1 MHIKMELIKSWRFN
15 MEEFDLIIIGSGSAG
30 YVCAIR
36 AADLGKRVLLI
47 EKRELGGT
55 CLNRGCIPTKAI
67 LKAAEIYREAKE
79 SKVFGININE
89 ISFNPEEIKNWKDS
103 VVKKLVSG
111 LDILINSRKISVKN
125 GKGYLLDGNLVEVET
140 ENGKERFKGKDIV
153 IATGSE
159 PAIFK
164 NFNIDHINVLTSDDA
179 LELNEYPKEIVIVG
193 AGAIGIEFANFFN
206 AFGVKVTIVEM
217 MPQIIPTL
225 KDKKITNLMQRILE
239 KRGID
244 FKLGIKIEE
253 IKNKNGRVYLTLEN
267 GEVIETE
274 KVLVSIGRK
283 FNTEN
288 IGLENVGIKTE
299 KERIVVD
306 EYLRT
311 NIPNHYAI
319 GDVTGGLLLA
329 HKAMKEGEVVAEI
342 ISGEDVKMDYRVIPW
357 VIFSNPEIATVGST
371 EEEAKSL
378 GISVVKGEFPFV
390 ANGKAVSINSTD
402 GFVKIVADEKNHQ
415 IIGAQI
421 IGYDA
426 SNLIGELT
434 LAIKNNLK
442 LEDICDTIHTHPTL
456 SEAILEASKIP
467 LGSVIH
473 IVNPLK
479 KSF

>member
-1 MHIKMELIKSWRFN
+1 

-89 ISFNPEEIKNWKDS
+89 ITFNPEEIKKWKDS

-225 KDKKITNLMQRILE
+225 KDKKIANLMQRILE

-371 EEEAKSL
+371 EEEAKSM

-402 GFVKIVADEKNHQ
+402 GFVKIVADEKNHK

-442 LEDICDTIHTHPTL
+442 LEDISDTIHTHPTL

>member
-1 MHIKMELIKSWRFN
+1 

-67 LKAAEIYREAKE
+67 LKAAEVYREAKE
-79 SKVFGININE
+79 SKVFGIDINE
-89 ISFNPEEIKNWKDS
+89 ICFNPEEIKNWKDS

-111 LDILINSRKISVKN
+111 LEILINSRKISVKN
-125 GKGYLLDGNLVEVET
+125 GKGYLLDGNLIEVET

-217 MPQIIPTL
+217 MTQIIPTL

-357 VIFSNPEIATVGST
+357 VIFSNPEIATVGLT

-442 LEDICDTIHTHPTL
+442 LEDISDTIHTHPTL

>member
-1 MHIKMELIKSWRFN
+1 

-111 LDILINSRKISVKN
+111 LEILINSRKILIKN
-125 GKGYLLDGNLVEVET
+125 GNGYLLDGNLVEVET

-217 MPQIIPTL
+217 MTQIIPTL

>member
-1 MHIKMELIKSWRFN
+1 

-36 AADLGKRVLLI
+36 AADLGKKVLLI

-67 LKAAEIYREAKE
+67 LKAAEVYREAKE
-79 SKVFGININE
+79 SKVFGIDIKE

-111 LDILINSRKISVKN
+111 LEILINSRKILVKN
-125 GKGYLLDGNLVEVET
+125 GNGYLLDRNLVEVET

>member
-1 MHIKMELIKSWRFN
+1 

-225 KDKKITNLMQRILE
+225 KDKKIANLMQRILE

-371 EEEAKSL
+371 EEEAKSM

-402 GFVKIVADEKNHQ
+402 GFVKIVADEKNHK

-442 LEDICDTIHTHPTL
+442 IEDISDTIHTHPTL

>member
-1 MHIKMELIKSWRFN
+1 

-67 LKAAEIYREAKE
+67 LKAAEVYREVKE
-79 SKVFGININE
+79 SKVFGIDIKE

-111 LDILINSRKISVKN
+111 LEILINSRKILVKN
-125 GKGYLLDGNLVEVET
+125 GNGYLLDRNLVEVET

-159 PAIFK
+159 PAILK
-164 NFNIDHINVLTSDDA
+164 NFNIDRINVLTSDDA
-179 LELNEYPKEIVIVG
+179 LKLTEYPKEIIIVG

-225 KDKKITNLMQRILE
+225 KDKKITNFMQRILE
-239 KRGID
+239 KRDID
-244 FKLGIKIEE
+244 FKLGVKIEE
-253 IKNKNGRVYLTLEN
+253 IKNKNGKVNLSLEN

-306 EYLRT
+306 KFLRT

-319 GDVTGGLLLA
+319 GDATGGLLLA

-357 VIFSNPEIATVGST
+357 VIFSNPEIATVGLT
-371 EEEAKSL
+371 EEEAKSS

-390 ANGKAVSINSTD
+390 ANGKAVSINSTE

-434 LAIKNNLK
+434 LGIKNNLK
-442 LEDICDTIHTHPTL
+442 LEDISDTIHTHPTL
-456 SEAILEASKIP
+456 SEAILEASKVP

>member
-1 MHIKMELIKSWRFN
+1 

-67 LKAAEIYREAKE
+67 LKAAEVYREAKE

-111 LDILINSRKISVKN
+111 LEILINSRKISVKN
-125 GKGYLLDGNLVEVET
+125 GKGYLLDGNLIEVET

-217 MPQIIPTL
+217 MTQIIPTL

-357 VIFSNPEIATVGST
+357 VIFSNPEIATVGLT

-378 GISVVKGEFPFV
+378 GISVLKGEFPFV

-442 LEDICDTIHTHPTL
+442 LEDISDTIHTHPTL

>member
-1 MHIKMELIKSWRFN
+1 

-111 LDILINSRKISVKN
+111 LEILINSRKISVKN
-125 GKGYLLDGNLVEVET
+125 GNGYLLDGNLIEVET
-140 ENGKERFKGKDIV
+140 GDGKERFKGKDIV

-267 GEVIETE
+267 GEVIETK

-415 IIGAQI
+415 IIGVQI

-442 LEDICDTIHTHPTL
+442 LEDISDTIHTHPTL

>member
-1 MHIKMELIKSWRFN
+1 

-111 LDILINSRKISVKN
+111 LEILINSRKILIKN
-125 GKGYLLDGNLVEVET
+125 GNGYLLDGNLVEVET

>member
-1 MHIKMELIKSWRFN
+1 

-67 LKAAEIYREAKE
+67 LKAAEVYREAKE
-79 SKVFGININE
+79 SKVFGIDINE
-89 ISFNPEEIKNWKDS
+89 ICFNPEEIKKWKDS

-111 LDILINSRKISVKN
+111 LEILINSRKISVKN

-217 MPQIIPTL
+217 MTQIIPTL

-371 EEEAKSL
+371 EEEAKSM

-402 GFVKIVADEKNHQ
+402 GFVKIVADEKNHK

>member
-1 MHIKMELIKSWRFN
+1 

-36 AADLGKRVLLI
+36 AADLGKKVLLI
-47 EKRELGGT
+47 ENRDLGGT
-55 CLNRGCIPTKAI
+55 CMNRGCIPTKAI
-67 LKAAEIYREAKE
+67 IKAAEVYREAKE
-79 SKVFGININE
+79 SNVFGISFLD
-89 ISFNPEEIKNWKDS
+89 ISFDPKGIKNWKES

-111 LDILINSRKISVKN
+111 LEFLIKSRNIVIKN
-125 GKGYLLDGNLVEVET
+125 GKGYILDGNIVEINSKE
-140 ENGKERFKGKDIV
+140 GKERFKGKDIV

-164 NFNIDHINVLTSDDA
+164 NFNIDHIDVLTSDDA
-179 LELNEYPKEIVIVG
+179 LELTEYPEEMVIIG
-193 AGAIGIEFANFFN
+193 AGAIGIEFADFFN
-206 AFGVKVTIVEM
+206 TFGTKVKIVEM

-225 KDKKITNLMQRILE
+225 KDRKITTVIQRILQ

-244 FKLGIKIEE
+244 FKLGVKIENIE
-253 IKNKNGRVYLTLEN
+253 KKNGKVSLILEN
-267 GEVIETE
+267 GEVIETK

-288 IGLENVGIKTE
+288 IGLENIGIKTNGG
-299 KERIVVD
+299 KIVVD

-311 NIPNHYAI
+311 NIENHYAI

-329 HKAMKEGEVVAEI
+329 HKAMKEGEIAAEI
-342 ISGEDVKMDYRVIPW
+342 ISGKEVKMDYRVIPW
-357 VIFSNPEIATVGST
+357 VIFSNPEIATVGLT
-371 EEEAKSL
+371 EEEAEST
-378 GISVVKGEFPFV
+378 GISVVRGEFPFA
-390 ANGKAVSINSTD
+390 ANGKAVSSNSTD
-402 GFVKIVADEKNHQ
+402 GFVKLIAKEENHQ

-421 IGYDA
+421 IGNNA

-442 LEDICDTIHTHPTL
+442 LEDISDTVHTHPTL
-456 SEAILEASKIP
+456 SEVILEASKVP

-473 IVNPLK
+473 IITK
-479 KSF
+479 K

>member
-1 MHIKMELIKSWRFN
+1 

-36 AADLGKRVLLI
+36 AADLGKKVLLI
-47 EKRELGGT
+47 ENRDLGGT
-55 CLNRGCIPTKAI
+55 CMNRGCIPTKAI
-67 LKAAEIYREAKE
+67 IKAAEVYREAKE
-79 SKVFGININE
+79 SNVFGISFLD
-89 ISFNPEEIKNWKDS
+89 ISFDPKGIKNWKES

-111 LDILINSRKISVKN
+111 LEFLIKSRNIVIKN
-125 GKGYLLDGNLVEVET
+125 GKGYILDGNIVEINSKE
-140 ENGKERFKGKDIV
+140 GKERFKGKDIV

-164 NFNIDHINVLTSDDA
+164 NFNIDHIDVLTSDDA
-179 LELNEYPKEIVIVG
+179 LELTEYPEEMVIIG
-193 AGAIGIEFANFFN
+193 AGAIGIEFADFFN
-206 AFGVKVTIVEM
+206 TFGTKVKIVEM

-225 KDKKITNLMQRILE
+225 KDRKITTVIQRILQ

-244 FKLGIKIEE
+244 FKLGVKIENIE
-253 IKNKNGRVYLTLEN
+253 KKNGKVSLLLEN
-267 GEVIETE
+267 GEVIETK

-288 IGLENVGIKTE
+288 IGLENIGIKTNGG
-299 KERIVVD
+299 KIVVD

-311 NIPNHYAI
+311 NIENHYAI

-329 HKAMKEGEVVAEI
+329 HKAMKEGEIAAEI
-342 ISGEDVKMDYRVIPW
+342 ISGKEVKMDYRVIPW
-357 VIFSNPEIATVGST
+357 VIFSNPEIATVGLT
-371 EEEAKSL
+371 EEEAKST
-378 GISVVKGEFPFV
+378 GISVVRGEFPFA
-390 ANGKAVSINSTD
+390 ANGKAVSSNSTD
-402 GFVKIVADEKNHQ
+402 GFVKLIAKEENHQ

-421 IGYDA
+421 IGNNA

-442 LEDICDTIHTHPTL
+442 LEDISDTVHTHPTL
-456 SEAILEASKIP
+456 SEVILEASKVP

-473 IVNPLK
+473 IITK
-479 KSF
+479 K

>member
-1 MHIKMELIKSWRFN
+1 

-225 KDKKITNLMQRILE
+225 KDKKIANLMQRILE

-371 EEEAKSL
+371 EEEAKSM

-442 LEDICDTIHTHPTL
+442 LEDISDTIHTHPTL

>member
-1 MHIKMELIKSWRFN
+1 

-36 AADLGKRVLLI
+36 AADLGKKVLLI
-47 EKRELGGT
+47 ENRDLGGT
-55 CLNRGCIPTKAI
+55 CMNRGCIPTKAI
-67 LKAAEIYREAKE
+67 IKAAEVYREAKE
-79 SKVFGININE
+79 SNVFGISFLD
-89 ISFNPEEIKNWKDS
+89 ISFDPKGIKNWKES

-111 LDILINSRKISVKN
+111 LEFLIKSRNIVIKN
-125 GKGYLLDGNLVEVET
+125 GKGYILDGNIVEINSKE
-140 ENGKERFKGKDIV
+140 GKERFKGKDVV

-164 NFNIDHINVLTSDDA
+164 NFNIDHIDVLTSDDA
-179 LELNEYPKEIVIVG
+179 LELTEYPEEMVIIG
-193 AGAIGIEFANFFN
+193 AGAIGIEFADFFN
-206 AFGVKVTIVEM
+206 TFGTKVKIVEM

-225 KDKKITNLMQRILE
+225 KDRKITTVIQRILQ

-244 FKLGIKIEE
+244 FKLGVKIENIE
-253 IKNKNGRVYLTLEN
+253 KKNGKVSLILEN
-267 GEVIETE
+267 GEVIETK

-288 IGLENVGIKTE
+288 IGLENIGIKTNGG
-299 KERIVVD
+299 KIVVD

-311 NIPNHYAI
+311 NIENHYAI

-329 HKAMKEGEVVAEI
+329 HKAMKEGEIAAEI
-342 ISGEDVKMDYRVIPW
+342 ISGKEVKMDYRVIPW
-357 VIFSNPEIATVGST
+357 VIFSNPEIATVGLT
-371 EEEAKSL
+371 EEEAEST
-378 GISVVKGEFPFV
+378 GISVVRGEFPFA
-390 ANGKAVSINSTD
+390 ANGKAVSSNSTD
-402 GFVKIVADEKNHQ
+402 GFVKLIAKEENHQ

-421 IGYDA
+421 IGNNA

-442 LEDICDTIHTHPTL
+442 LEDISDTVHTHPTL
-456 SEAILEASKIP
+456 SEVILEASKVP

-473 IVNPLK
+473 IITK
-479 KSF
+479 K

>member
-1 MHIKMELIKSWRFN
+1 

-111 LDILINSRKISVKN
+111 LEILINSRKILIKN
-125 GKGYLLDGNLVEVET
+125 GNGYLLDGNLVEVET

-217 MPQIIPTL
+217 MTQIIPTL

-357 VIFSNPEIATVGST
+357 VIFSNLEIATVGST

-415 IIGAQI
+415 IIGTQI

>member
-1 MHIKMELIKSWRFN
+1 

-111 LDILINSRKISVKN
+111 LEILINSRKISVKN
-125 GKGYLLDGNLVEVET
+125 GKGYLLDGNLIEVET

-442 LEDICDTIHTHPTL
+442 IEDISDTIHTHPTL